1 MQMDK
6 ISCITKGVKKYIQT
20 LYAFSNKQGLNATYT
35 ILDGIWSYLKYGC
48 VLNQYVDGCF
58 YKRKYFERKNM
69 LTYKRWCDIVK
80 RYNHTDDTKILQNKV
95 EFNKYFKDFIKRNWI
110 NPQVVTFEEFDD
122 FMRGNSE
129 VIIKPLDGWE
139 GVGVR
144 AWKMGDS
151 NGVRQLFNQLH
162 TKSLLVEQ
170 KIAQH
175 EDMEFNNKSVN
186 TIRVYTACGKNS
198 KKAQVFK
205 ATLRIGVGESIVDNS
220 HNGGCA
226 YEIDLET
233 GIVCSRG
240 WGQRY
245 RDNIIHPLSNRAVMG
260 FKIPF
265 WQEVIN
271 MCSFAAELIPAVQF
285 IGWDVAI
292 TQDGPLLI
300 EGNHDPDLDMIEFV
314 GSYGYY
320 KKIIHLLEH

>member
-35 ILDGIWSYLKYGC
+35 ILDGIWSYIKYGC

-80 RYNHTDDTKILQNKV
+80 RYNHTDDIKILQNKV

-162 TKSLLVEQ
+162 TKSLLVE
-170 KIAQH
+170 
-175 EDMEFNNKSVN
+175 
-186 TIRVYTACGKNS
+186 
-198 KKAQVFK
+198 
-205 ATLRIGVGESIVDNS
+205 
-220 HNGGCA
+220 
-226 YEIDLET
+226 
-233 GIVCSRG
+233 
-240 WGQRY
+240 
-245 RDNIIHPLSNRAVMG
+245 
-260 FKIPF
+260 
-265 WQEVIN
+265 
-271 MCSFAAELIPAVQF
+271 
-285 IGWDVAI
+285 
-292 TQDGPLLI
+292 
-300 EGNHDPDLDMIEFV
+300 
-314 GSYGYY
+314 
-320 KKIIHLLEH
+320 